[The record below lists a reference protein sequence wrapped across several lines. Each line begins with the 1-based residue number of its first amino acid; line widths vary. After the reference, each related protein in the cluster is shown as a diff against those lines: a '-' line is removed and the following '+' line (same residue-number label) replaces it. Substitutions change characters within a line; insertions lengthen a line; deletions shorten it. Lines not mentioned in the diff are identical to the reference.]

1 MVDPSATIVL
11 IPLSAASLS
20 VKATFLNLGSSSVLK
35 ASSLFSSMLRKWVL
49 MSDTRRSASGLLP
62 RYVVIAFCK
71 HFEIRMIF
79 EDDVVFSLEISVVTA
94 SNGARISTASCST
107 VLLSV
112 EMISSVLFKRQSV
125 ILIASCWSKYL
136 SSM

>member
-1 MVDPSATIVL
+1 M
-11 IPLSAASLS
+11 
-20 VKATFLNLGSSSVLK
+20 KATFLNLGSSSVLK

-49 MSDTRRSASGLLP
+49 MSDTRCSASGLLP
-62 RYVVIAFCK
+62 RCVVIAFCK

-79 EDDVVFSLEISVVTA
+79 QDDVVFSLEISVVTA
-94 SNGARISTASCST
+94 SNGASISTASCST